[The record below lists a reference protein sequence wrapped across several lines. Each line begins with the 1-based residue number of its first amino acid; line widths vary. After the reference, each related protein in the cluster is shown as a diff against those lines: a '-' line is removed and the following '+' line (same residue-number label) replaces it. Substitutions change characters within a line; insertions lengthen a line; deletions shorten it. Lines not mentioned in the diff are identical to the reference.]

1 MEPPKKLRF
10 PMSYVTKYAA
20 QIVVWNAATK
30 QIRNTVT
37 GFHTVGICG
46 LTWSPCGK
54 FLASLGADEFHSL
67 QIMEALSAQPIF
79 RVR

>member
-1 MEPPKKLRF
+1 MSPPPALVLQKNA
-10 PMSYVTKYAA
+10 S

-30 QIRNTVT
+30 QIRNTVS

-46 LTWSPCGK
+46 LAWSPCGK
-54 FLASLGADEFHSL
+54 LLASVGADEFHSL
-67 QIMEALSAQPIF
+67 QIVEALSAQPIF